1 MIRWR
6 VWTTSL
12 RLASVCGLAVLI
24 GCEAGVLSGSGT
36 SSFGQD
42 AGVVADAGPV
52 RFDAGTRDPADAGS
66 LFDGGQGGQDAGS
79 PDVGFDAGPPDSG
92 PPPDP
97 ACESPIEAEVR
108 RLANEARGSA
118 GPLAC
123 DPNLAAAARGHAQD
137 MCDRGYFSH
146 TSQDGRSF
154 TDRLD
159 EAGATY
165 RTAGENIAWGQ
176 RGPSEV
182 HTSWMNSAGHRRNIM
197 NTSFGRIGVGHV
209 DCGGRPHWVQNFAD

>member
-1 MIRWR
+1 M
-6 VWTTSL
+6 
-12 RLASVCGLAVLI
+12 
-24 GCEAGVLSGSGT
+24 GCEAGVLSGSG
-36 SSFGQD
+36 SASFGQD
-42 AGVVADAGPV
+42 AGIVLVDAGPV
-52 RFDAGTRDPADAGS
+52 RLDVGTRDASAPPDAG
-66 LFDGGQGGQDAGS
+66 FRIDAGQDAP
-79 PDVGFDAGPPDSG
+79 PDAGFDAGPPDGG

-97 ACESPIEAEVR
+97 ACESPTEAEVR

-123 DPNLAAAARGHAQD
+123 DPNLAAAARDHAQD

-159 EAGATY
+159 EAGASY
-165 RTAGENIAWGQ
+165 RSAGENIAWGQ

-182 HTSWMNSAGHRRNIM
+182 HTSWMNSPGHRRNIM
-197 NTSFGRIGVGHV
+197 NSAYGRIGVGHV
-209 DCGGRPHWVQNFAD
+209 DCGGRPHWVQDFAD